1 MISSESY
8 ATSVKFTLAIVT
20 ALRGIPM
27 KNAKFLLLPSAFL
40 LASCGAGIPDSSSI
54 VEEASLDSSLPASS
68 ASDVSETPS
77 ESPSSEENPYA
88 READFDLVSYV
99 DEYAPKYD
107 SASIHMS
114 LDFTALLEW
123 SIEGSGETNRMTIQ
137 YEILPDY
144 NFLFDFVADMFMIKK
159 TEGVLPACF
168 VASDVAGGV
177 FFEDKTE
184 VRFQSTRYVPDTDY
198 TEGICYRFRLRE

>member
-1 MISSESY
+1 MIIAAGCNLYLPWIIKDMIDDVLLNKDME
-8 ATSVKFTLAIVT
+8 TMKWICIGVVVVFLI
-20 ALRGIPM
+20 RGV
-27 KNAKFLLLPSAFL
+27 FYF
-40 LASCGAGIPDSSSI
+40 GQ
-54 VEEASLDSSLPASS
+54 
-68 ASDVSETPS
+68 T
-77 ESPSSEENPYA
+77 Y
-88 READFDLVSYV
+88 LVSYV
-99 DEYAPKYD
+99 GQYAPKYD

-177 FFEDKTE
+177 FSEDKTE
-184 VRFQSTRYVPDTDY
+184 VRFQSTRYVPDTDCS
-198 TEGICYRFRLRE
+198 EGICYTFRLRE